1 MYVAKYASPVNRYDF
16 EGHFQV
22 PTQIAPTSETAETAV
37 CLEIREAA
45 REATQL
51 RGAELSR
58 KSQGQISSQWSQLF
72 NF

>member
-45 REATQL
+45 RDAT
-51 RGAELSR
+51 
-58 KSQGQISSQWSQLF
+58 
-72 NF
+72 

>member
-1 MYVAKYASPVNRYDF
+1 MYVAKYASPVNRHGF

-22 PTQIAPTSETAETAV
+22 PTQIAYIYETAETAV
-37 CLEIREAA
+37 CLEIRETA
-45 REATQL
+45 RDVTYL
-51 RGAELSR
+51 RRAELSR